1 MKRLKADGGPS
12 NQVDCDTLADS
23 PNTVIKSEDLEWFV
37 CWQLYTRRP
46 DELFV
51 RMPDSSKEEGAKER
65 RIVVIRVLKTIA
77 LRGVTTWALPMLLT
91 TSRCNET
98 SASECNQ
105 ALVSSGPDDRSR
117 DLCTV
122 KNGDDLMEIFTS
134 IAQNELGTVFRHRLD
149 SQKRAR
155 YKKMIKQH
163 LDFGTLRS
171 RLVDGSIKSVKE
183 LFWDLFLLANNALV
197 FYSKRTREYKS
208 AFSLRGIVKKAYRQ
222 HCENSYNKATSR
234 FLSLSQCCRY
244 AFLSNPPSKPRS
256 ARPCPHPRP
265 CIDEPSLKFQCT
277 NETGETPGENEKLVD
292 SIPLRYLLVA
302 KKSLKHGANVKG
314 ASSRNSR

>member
-1 MKRLKADGGPS
+1 MNCLSECQIPAVTSISLSVMKPEISR
-12 NQVDCDTLADS
+12 S
-23 PNTVIKSEDLEWFV
+23 P
-37 CWQLYTRRP
+37 
-46 DELFV
+46 
-51 RMPDSSKEEGAKER
+51 EEGEYRNKNAEGNLKQLAMTIRRRRGKRKKDSCDKGAKDDS
-65 RIVVIRVLKTIA
+65 IA
-77 LRGVTTWALPMLLT
+77 RSDNLGSTNAALT

-134 IAQNELGTVFRHRLD
+134 IAQNELGTVFRHWLD